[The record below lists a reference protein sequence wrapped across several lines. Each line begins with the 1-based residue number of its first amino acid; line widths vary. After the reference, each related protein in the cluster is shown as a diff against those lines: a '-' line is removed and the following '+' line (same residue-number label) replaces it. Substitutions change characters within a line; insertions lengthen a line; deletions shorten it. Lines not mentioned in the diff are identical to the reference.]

1 MPWNL
6 QFALTEGDRRC
17 LPVAPYWSKRLTVAL
32 GITRWQTVV
41 LLLSMLRIQYNIGHG
56 KFVLLV
62 SLIVLL
68 VVAAIFVAVHTD
80 GRSKVSFHFK
90 WCLLVST
97 ALNRSSVNLVEPD
110 SSSARV
116 FANSALLTDCRNN
129 SLSAKYKHM
138 QTALIYS
145 NTKKIIFNTF

>member
-1 MPWNL
+1 MERMNFRKKLTILIVRTGNFYFTCIIFLARATNSLAMPWNL
-6 QFALTEGDRRC
+6 QSALTEVDRRH
-17 LPVAPYWSKRLTVAL
+17 LPVAPYRSKRLTVAL

-41 LLLSMLRIQYNIGHG
+41 LLLSMLSIQYNIGHG

-90 WCLLVST
+90 
-97 ALNRSSVNLVEPD
+97 
-110 SSSARV
+110 
-116 FANSALLTDCRNN
+116 
-129 SLSAKYKHM
+129 
-138 QTALIYS
+138 
-145 NTKKIIFNTF
+145 

>member
-1 MPWNL
+1 MNFLKKLTILIIRMGNFYSVLFPLHNLSHSCYHGSLSMPWNL

-41 LLLSMLRIQYNIGHG
+41 LLLSTLRIQYNIGHG

-68 VVAAIFVAVHTD
+68 VVAAIFVAIHTD

-90 WCLLVST
+90 
-97 ALNRSSVNLVEPD
+97 
-110 SSSARV
+110 
-116 FANSALLTDCRNN
+116 
-129 SLSAKYKHM
+129 
-138 QTALIYS
+138 
-145 NTKKIIFNTF
+145 